1 MAGRIL
7 DGKGISKEIRN
18 KIMSEV
24 NTLQQNY
31 DVTPGLAV
39 VIVGDDEASQV
50 YVSMKEKAC
59 KNVGFYSQVYR
70 LSKETTQNELLK
82 LIDQLNH
89 DDKIHGILVQLPLPE
104 GLDENLINSHILP
117 SKDIDGFHAVNTGN
131 LLLGEDCYVPC
142 TPKGIIELIKRT
154 GENIT
159 GKHAVV
165 IGRSNIVGKPAAI
178 LLLKENATVTICHS
192 KTENLG
198 QHVKMADIVVAA
210 VGVPELI
217 KGDMIKEGAIV
228 IDAGTR
234 KVEEKLVGDVEYGEA
249 AKKASWITPV
259 PGGVGPM
266 TITMLLENTL
276 KAAQKKCALKR

>member
-1 MAGRIL
+1 MLGKIL
-7 DGKGISKEIRN
+7 DGKKISKEIRE
-18 KIMSEV
+18 KIMDEV
-24 NTLQQNY
+24 SKLQQNY
-31 DVTPGLAV
+31 NVTPGLAV
-39 VIVGDDEASQV
+39 IIVGDDEASQV

-70 LSKETTQNELLK
+70 LPKETTQCELLE

-89 DDKIHGILVQLPLPE
+89 DDKIHGILVQLPLPK

-117 SKDIDGFHAVNTGN
+117 TKDIDGFHAVNTGN
-131 LLLGEDCYVPC
+131 LLLGEDCYIPC
-142 TPKGIIELIKRT
+142 TPKGILELIKRT
-154 GENIT
+154 GEDIT

-165 IGRSNIVGKPAAI
+165 IGRSNIVGKPAAV
-178 LLLKENATVTICHS
+178 LLLRENATVTICHS
-192 KTENLG
+192 KTEDLKKY
-198 QHVKMADIVVAA
+198 VKMADIVVAA

-234 KVEEKLVGDVEYGEA
+234 KVEGKLVGDVEYNEA
-249 AKKASWITPV
+249 SKKASWITPV

-276 KAAQKKCALKR
+276 KAAQKQCELER